1 MIDESIAAKLND
13 RQLKQV
19 EDQTTIVAQFGL
31 YDQGTGANGAHYAPE
46 EANPFIND
54 GLICG
59 NCVFFE
65 GGGACEIVAGEIAP
79 NAVCKL
85 WVIPENLLVSASEP
99 EIEGNRMKLTTP
111 MTITAADSQARTITG
126 KIIQF
131 EEAGNASTGK
141 VIFAKDSI
149 KPADVMLNL
158 EHDRTRR
165 IGKPL
170 TAAFSSDKSSIIASW
185 KISNTTAG
193 TDAIVEAMDGLRD
206 GLSVEVSVNDYIME
220 KDGTMRVL
228 SGELT
233 GVGLVAEP
241 AIRSARV
248 TDVAATQDSEATPD
262 SEENPTNE
270 GDEVS
275 ENTVT
280 SADAVETVEAAQA
293 QTEAVA
299 TTPRYSVGKE
309 RLDLSAG
316 KQLEMTI
323 KAALGNEDARRYVA
337 AAADTGDNAGLI
349 PTRQLTTVINGLANA
364 TRSNID
370 AISSGTLPDAGMSFE
385 IPKITQLP
393 TVAQTAEAGTPS
405 ETDQNSA
412 FVTVDVKKYAGQ
424 QTFSVELFDRSS
436 PLFIDELMR
445 NLAAQYA
452 KVTDTA
458 VNAALIAGAT
468 ADGTTTTTYPTAS
481 ELLGI
486 VARGAASVLNGT
498 QGFAKNIIMNTSQW
512 SNVMT
517 LNNNGAP
524 LYNVASGTNN
534 FTAGQANPTSIR
546 GTVAGLDLY
555 VTANTAAGTDTDG
568 SILIVNPEAYTWY
581 ESPTYQLRADV
592 IASGQISIMMYGYGA
607 IATKLA
613 AGAFKNNKA

>member
-1 MIDESIAAKLND
+1 
-13 RQLKQV
+13 
-19 EDQTTIVAQFGL
+19 
-31 YDQGTGANGAHYAPE
+31 
-46 EANPFIND
+46 
-54 GLICG
+54 
-59 NCVFFE
+59 
-65 GGGACEIVAGEIAP
+65 
-79 NAVCKL
+79 
-85 WVIPENLLVSASEP
+85 
-99 EIEGNRMKLTTP
+99 MKLTTP
-111 MTITAADSQARTITG
+111 MQITAADSESRIIAG

-131 EEAGNASTGK
+131 EEPANASTGK
-141 VIFAKDSI
+141 VVFAKGSI
-149 KPADVMLNL
+149 EPANVMLNL

-170 TAAFSSDKSSIIASW
+170 DATLSADSMAIDSKW

-193 TDAIVEAMDGLRD
+193 SDAIVEAMDGLRD
-206 GLSVEVSVNDYIME
+206 GLSVEVSVSDYIME

-248 TDVAATQDSEATPD
+248 TDVAAAQDEDSESTPET
-262 SEENPTNE
+262 EENPTNE

-293 QTEAVA
+293 VTETVA

-309 RLDLSAG
+309 RLDLSAA
-316 KQLEMTI
+316 KQVEMTI
-323 KAALGNEDARRYVA
+323 KASLGNEDARRYVA
-337 AAADTGDNAGLI
+337 AAADTTDNAGLI
-349 PTRQLTTVINGLANA
+349 PTRQLSTVINGLANA

-370 AISSGTLPDAGMSFE
+370 AISRGTLPDAGMTFE

-393 TVAQTAEAGTPS
+393 SVTVEDEGGTLADV
-405 ETDQNSA
+405 DQNSE
-412 FVTVDVKKYAGQ
+412 FLSVSVKKYSGA

-436 PLFIDELMR
+436 PAFIDELMR
-445 NLAAQYA
+445 NMAAQYA
-452 KVTDTA
+452 KATDTA

-468 ADGTTTTTYPTAS
+468 ADGTTITTYPTAA

-486 VARGAASVLNGT
+486 VARGAASVYSNT
-498 QGFAKNIIMNTSQW
+498 QGFARNIIMNTSQW

-517 LNNNGAP
+517 LNDSGRP
-524 LYNVASGTNN
+524 IYNAQQPQNAGGVAR
-534 FTAGQANPTSIR
+534 PDSIR
-546 GTVAGLDLY
+546 GNVAGLDLY

-568 SILIVNPEAYTWY
+568 SIIIVNPEAYTWY

-592 IASGQISIMMYGYGA
+592 IATGQISVAMYGYGA
-607 IATKLA
+607 IATKIG